1 MRLSLGR
8 KSAVVVDVIS
18 IYVLADDIL
27 IAIYHF
33 TYQKKNSVK
42 NFLTY
47 KQRLR
52 IRTGWL
58 LVFVRF
64 LFFSIKS
71 TRNNNTNNVWERC
84 GGGGRRG
91 EEKEEVIYQIQFN
104 LKLCRSIINF
114 HNRCLI
120 FSNFI
125 SNLAFV
131 ENQPQLTSRRP
142 IHLNEAKWNE
152 SRSYHNNN
160 YDDR

>member
-1 MRLSLGR
+1 MWFLFVCWLMTFLSQFIISLIR
-8 KSAVVVDVIS
+8 KKIQSKIS
-18 IYVLADDIL
+18 WHTNNAYAFVLVGCWYL
-27 IAIYHF
+27 C
-33 TYQKKNSVK
+33 V
-42 NFLTY
+42 
-47 KQRLR
+47 
-52 IRTGWL
+52 
-58 LVFVRF
+58 
-64 LFFSIKS
+64 FFSIKS

-125 SNLAFV
+125 SNLALV